1 MMKHIIRYG
10 TLGDHT
16 DLIELSETYDI
27 IVVNANAITNS
38 PDSIVDF
45 LIRNI
50 CTKKNKD
57 YYIDPITYAFQDHL
71 ELLHSKLK
79 QKRDSQDSSRSTD
92 KQELFNQ
99 PIKPTFDK
107 LINEYGAI
115 LEGIRENIPL
125 QACQLLSK
133 SNKKTVLEFCSSVI
147 EFQQNIVQNTAEE
160 NEIKKYLEYDNVEV
174 NKSLQPKFAIAPYF
188 YMNIRQYQEWL
199 AVNIRMYELCQM
211 NRAED
216 AEIRMEIF
224 IDKEIL
230 RDKTI
235 LRKIAERYLET
246 GCDGYILWID
256 SFDETQA
263 ARIEIENLLFFLGL
277 FQGKS
282 VYNAYGGF
290 FSILLGNDEVNLLDG
305 VSHGL
310 EYGENRGGYPVG
322 GGMPSSRY
330 YFFPLHRRLRYS
342 ESLEL
347 LEKLGYLNTNEHLW
361 GSSYAYLKEICR
373 CKICKLLMPE
383 YMGGF
388 DRFRSTGMYE
398 VNYSGHKQRRTKATS
413 EEKARCRRHY
423 MYCKKVEFNYVKKRK
438 LNIILQELLD
448 NKEKYKNFLP
458 SGEKIEVIGVW
469 IEVLKH
475 IGESMSLS

>member
-1 MMKHIIRYG
+1 MKHIIRYG

-38 PDSIVDF
+38 TDSIVDF

-57 YYIDPITYAFQDHL
+57 YYIDPITYAFQGHL
-71 ELLHSKLK
+71 ELLHSKIRK
-79 QKRDSQDSSRSTD
+79 DSQGRSRSAG
-92 KQELFNQ
+92 KQELLNQ

-107 LINEYGAI
+107 LINKYGAV
-115 LEGIRENIPL
+115 LEEIRENIPL
-125 QACQLLSK
+125 RACQLLSK
-133 SNKKTVLEFCSSVI
+133 SNEKTVLEFCSSVI
-147 EFQQNIVQNTAEE
+147 EFQHNIVQNTAEE
-160 NEIKKYLEYDNVEV
+160 NGIKKYLEYDNIEV
-174 NKSLQPKFAIAPYF
+174 NRSLQPKFVIAPYF
-188 YMNIRQYQEWL
+188 YMNIRQYQKWL
-199 AVNIRMYELCQM
+199 AVNIRMYELCQI
-211 NRAED
+211 NNIANT
-216 AEIRMEIF
+216 EIRMEIF

-230 RDKTI
+230 CDKAI
-235 LRKIAERYLET
+235 LKKIAEKYLET
-246 GCDGYILWID
+246 GCGEYILWIE

-263 ARIEIENLLFFLGL
+263 GRIEIENLLFFLGL

-290 FSILLGNDEVNLLDG
+290 FSILLGNDELKLLDG

-322 GGMPSSRY
+322 GGMPSPRY

-361 GSSYAYLKEICR
+361 GSSYAYLREICR

-383 YMGGF
+383 YMEGF
-388 DRFRSTGMYE
+388 DKFRSTEMYE
-398 VNYSGHKQRRTKATS
+398 VDYSGHKQRRTKATS
-413 EEKARCRRHY
+413 EEKTRCRRHY

-438 LNIILQELLD
+438 LDIILQDLSE
-448 NKEKYKNFLP
+448 NIEKYRSFLP
-458 SGEKIEVIGVW
+458 AGEKIEVIGVW
-469 IEVLKH
+469 VEVLKH
-475 IGESMSLS
+475 IGE